1 MGLELERRNGQV
13 VVLTQ
18 VGWAGSWRH
27 RGSGNLIDDHVIRCS
42 LCPLAAPFLV
52 VEAMLRRLWKPIA
65 ATTVLIGTPSYLYY
79 RYNKPQTFDLPVKIL
94 GADGTPVMTSKTFPL
109 LSLIAIDER
118 LNRNAKSD
126 TITRPGG
133 ITWKY
138 STASLPANEPLEDAH
153 AEAIIAREPSDPQG
167 PGDWLFFAVM
177 DGHGGPHTSRLL
189 SNTLISAVVLQLSSL
204 IHGSS
209 GSMLSRP
216 RVQNPQAIS
225 LAIQSAFTKLDEEL
239 INAPLKILANNIDKE
254 SLKKKIVP
262 DLSEH
267 PLALPV
273 MLPAVSGMLTRGL
286 LQLHDIQTHFRQ
298 LCFDGCL

>member
-1 MGLELERRNGQV
+1 
-13 VVLTQ
+13 
-18 VGWAGSWRH
+18 
-27 RGSGNLIDDHVIRCS
+27 
-42 LCPLAAPFLV
+42 
-52 VEAMLRRLWKPIA
+52 MLRRLWKPIA
-65 ATTVLIGTPSYLYY
+65 ATTVVIGAPSYLYY

-94 GADGTPVMTSKTFPL
+94 SADGAPVMTSKTFPL
-109 LSLIAIDER
+109 LSLTAVDER
-118 LNRNAKSD
+118 LNANAKFD

-138 STASLPANEPLEDAH
+138 SIASVPANEPLEDAH
-153 AEAIIAREPSDPQG
+153 AEVIIAREPSDPKG

-189 SNTLISAVVLQLSSL
+189 SNTLVNAVVLQLSSL

-209 GSMLSRP
+209 GSMFSKP
-216 RVQNPQAIS
+216 GVQNPQTIS

-239 INAPLKILANNIDKE
+239 INAPLKVLANNIDKE
-254 SLKKKIVP
+254 SLRKKIVP

-273 MLPAVSGMLTRGL
+273 MLPAVSGMLTRDS
-286 LQLHDIQTHFRQ
+286 LQLHGIQTRFRQ
-298 LCFDGCL
+298 LCFDGRL